1 MINFDNNESITIFEK
16 MGYLVLEMYNLL
28 VEQYLECQ

>member
-1 MINFDNNESITIFEK
+1 MINFYNNESITIFEK